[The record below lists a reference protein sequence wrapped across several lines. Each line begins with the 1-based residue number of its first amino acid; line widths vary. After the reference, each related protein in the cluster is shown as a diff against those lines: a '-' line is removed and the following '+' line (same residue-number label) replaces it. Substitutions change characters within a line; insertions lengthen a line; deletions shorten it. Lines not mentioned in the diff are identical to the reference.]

1 MKKIIMIL
9 FLTFI
14 AFGLVAC
21 GDEPETKEY
30 TVSYINEHLDGSRYQ
45 KLEYTKQITLESVLL
60 LEVKYTSELNGSE
73 FVNKT
78 VTKKLADITSNEE
91 YEEVTEETMSKT
103 IEDPITLNLDETYFE
118 SVIITEKSFIGK
130 VNSEKVEEV
139 IGIKNAGS
147 VEIRIELTD
156 DLKVNTIEI
165 KYTDLGSG
173 YLVTMK
179 SKYTF

>member
-1 MKKIIMIL
+1 MSSN
-9 FLTFI
+9 TI
-14 AFGLVAC
+14 AFTTTSL
-21 GDEPETKEY
+21 EY
-30 TVSYINEHLDGSRYQ
+30 SKYSLSIDTCPVIVTVSCLCVGLIIPLFVMM
-45 KLEYTKQITLESVLL
+45 LVL

-78 VTKKLADITSNEE
+78 VTKKLADIISNEE

-118 SVIITEKSFIGK
+118 SVIITEKSFFGK
-130 VNSEKVEEV
+130 INSEKVEEV

>member
-1 MKKIIMIL
+1 MWWWTRNKGIYSFIYKWTFRWFKISKARVYKTNYFRIS
-9 FLTFI
+9 
-14 AFGLVAC
+14 V
-21 GDEPETKEY
+21 
-30 TVSYINEHLDGSRYQ
+30 
-45 KLEYTKQITLESVLL
+45 ITWS
-60 LEVKYTSELNGSE
+60 KYTSELNGSE

-91 YEEVTEETMSKT
+91 YEEVTEETKSKT